1 MPKLRMGRRIG
12 YGGEG
17 DRTSW
22 CSRDRCSPKSSI
34 SSTIGWGRCNKRMG
48 ERAVASAIGQVNSI
62 NHQDKSRHIA
72 SGRQIVRCCTRDF
85 APRARS
91 AVRRWPARVCRIWQ
105 GRGIFGPPLVGVLS
119 ACSGVSVAA
128 FAVAVP
134 MAAATPNAALRGVDT
149 SGRDAWEN
157 RLAVP
162 LTAAAERQGVR

>member
-1 MPKLRMGRRIG
+1 
-12 YGGEG
+12 
-17 DRTSW
+17 
-22 CSRDRCSPKSSI
+22 
-34 SSTIGWGRCNKRMG
+34 
-48 ERAVASAIGQVNSI
+48 VNSI

-119 ACSGVSVAA
+119 AFSGVSVAA

-134 MAAATPNAALRGVDT
+134 MAAATLTTALRGVDT
-149 SGRDAWEN
+149 RDREI
-157 RLAVP
+157 LGEPTTEP
-162 LTAAAERQGVR
+162 LTTAAAEREGE